1 MQGEKLDKFFYF
13 RAVEDEDNDDN
24 RYDSIMLPVD
34 KITGIRVGQE
44 RNDSESRTKLVIYF
58 EQALSGFTGGLG
70 TQEVHRGV
78 NGNIE
83 LNITS
88 DTSKEIIKA
97 IVDASNAAP
106 GGSVIVIAD
115 DSTTD
120 VDGSTRNPK
129 YIHKDILSISSNIE
143 SDI

>member
-24 RYDSIMLPVD
+24 IYDSIMLPVD

-44 RNDSESRTKLVIYF
+44 RNIGESRTKLVIYF
-58 EQALSGFTGGLG
+58 EQALSGFVGGLG
-70 TQEVHRGV
+70 NTEVHRGV
-78 NGNIE
+78 NGNVE
-83 LNITS
+83 LIITA

-106 GGSVIVIAD
+106 SDGIIVIAD

-120 VDGSTRNPK
+120 ADGSVRQPK
-129 YIHKDILSISSNIE
+129 YIHKDILQIQSNIE